1 MSEGITNGVC
11 SLLGIYKLGVEI
23 LSILSIILQVLLAL
37 IFLMTGFMSI
47 SGDKQQIEQFEH
59 LNLPQW
65 FRIVTGL
72 VQLIGVVGLVIG
84 FWYPSIAALAG
95 LWAAITMLGGFA
107 THIKAKDPISKALPA
122 LTLAIIALI
131 ITLINLS
138 ELLSVF
144 K

>member
-1 MSEGITNGVC
+1 M
-11 SLLGIYKLGVEI
+11 
-23 LSILSIILQVLLAL
+23 SILSIILQVLLAL
-37 IFLMTGFMSI
+37 IFSMTGFMSV
-47 SGDKQQIEQFEH
+47 SGNKQQIEQFEH

-72 VQLIGVVGLVIG
+72 VQLIGAVGLVIG
-84 FWYPSIAALAG
+84 IWYPSIAALAG
-95 LWAAITMLGGFA
+95 LWSAMTMLGGFA

-122 LTLAIIALI
+122 LILAMIAII

-144 K
+144 

>member
-1 MSEGITNGVC
+1 
-11 SLLGIYKLGVEI
+11 LLGIYKLGVEI

-47 SGDKQQIEQFEH
+47 SGNKQQIEQFEH

-107 THIKAKDPISKALPA
+107 THLKAKDPISKAMPA
-122 LTLAIIALI
+122 LILTILAIT
-131 ITLINLS
+131 ITVINLS
-138 ELLSVF
+138 ALLSIF